1 MNQRNVLNKESAF
14 KLVAVPRHTNFDNA
28 ENRNKEIHLL
38 KRSDATSGSRF
49 GTSLIN
55 LGQLDGD
62 EYEDF
67 AVGAPGADDG
77 VGAIYIYRG
86 SKSFW
91 NEHKDRNGMIIF
103 QHNTYIF

>member
-1 MNQRNVLNKESAF
+1 M
-14 KLVAVPRHTNFDNA
+14 
-28 ENRNKEIHLL
+28 
-38 KRSDATSGSRF
+38 
-49 GTSLIN
+49 IN

-86 SKSFW
+86 SKHFW
-91 NEHKDRNGMIIF
+91 AEEKDRNGMI
-103 QHNTYIF
+103 